1 MQTKLWPHL
10 AKEDVAKI
18 VDQET
23 IDRLRSAGFAVVPLR
38 PTQEMIEVG
47 APFCYIVPDGDF
59 EAALHD
65 AGECYQAMIELGCL

>member
-1 MQTKLWPHL
+1 MQANFWPHP
-10 AKEDVAKI
+10 AEEDVAKVI
-18 VDQET
+18 HQET
-23 IDRLRSAGFAVVPLR
+23 IDRLRKAGFAVVPLR
-38 PTQEMIEVG
+38 PTQEMIKVG